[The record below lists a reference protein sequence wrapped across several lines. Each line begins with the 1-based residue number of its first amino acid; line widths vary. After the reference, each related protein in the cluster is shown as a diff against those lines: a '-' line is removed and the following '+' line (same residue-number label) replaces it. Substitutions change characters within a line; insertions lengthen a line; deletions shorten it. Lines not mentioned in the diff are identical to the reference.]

1 MFNKVIEFFRV
12 LGELRYLI
20 PVMRYKFPDPE
31 DPGSLAHLFQATTE
45 QFSQRPFLYFE
56 DEMWTYDHTNKA
68 ANSLARYLVSTGVKH
83 GDRVVLFMENR
94 PSSLISLL
102 ALNKIGAIAVLI
114 NTSLTGDPLVHC
126 INSSDAVKC
135 IVGAERAEPL
145 EGVLNQINITKQED
159 FLWAEDTDQYS
170 LPDWAIDLKAQID
183 FSKDENLEETNAVR
197 IKDVACYIF
206 TSGTTGVPKAA
217 ICPNQKLMAAS
228 VNIKIAGYRINET
241 DCMHNSLP
249 LYHSTGLMLGICAV
263 IQAGASTFIKRKFSA
278 SSFWDEVQQYNTTAL
293 VYIGE
298 LCRYLANTEKV
309 PAEQNNPLKVMV
321 GNGLRPDVWDIF

>member
-1 MFNKVIEFFRV
+1 MGINNI
-12 LGELRYLI
+12 G
-20 PVMRYKFPDPE
+20 
-31 DPGSLAHLFQATTE
+31 
-45 QFSQRPFLYFE
+45 RPPL
-56 DEMWTYDHTNKA
+56 
-68 ANSLARYLVSTGVKH
+68 L

-94 PSSLISLL
+94 PSFLISLL

-170 LPDWAIDLKAQID
+170 LPDWAIDLKAQLD
-183 FSKDENLEETNAVR
+183 FSDDKNLEETNAVK

-217 ICPNQKLMAAS
+217 ICPAK
-228 VNIKIAGYRINET
+228 K
-241 DCMHNSLP
+241 
-249 LYHSTGLMLGICAV
+249 
-263 IQAGASTFIKRKFSA
+263 
-278 SSFWDEVQQYNTTAL
+278 SSKSDRQTSS
-293 VYIGE
+293 
-298 LCRYLANTEKV
+298 
-309 PAEQNNPLKVMV
+309 
-321 GNGLRPDVWDIF
+321 